1 MTTPNTLHD
10 LVSRTRTIRRF
21 KEQERVSLAT
31 LRTLVDLA
39 RLAPCAG
46 NIQPFKY
53 VLAASRNTN
62 ARIFPHLRWAA
73 YLQGWDGPVEGERP
87 AAYVVICR
95 DMSISNALNSDQ
107 GFAVQ
112 NILLGA
118 TELGLGCCVIA
129 SFVRDKVRE
138 VLQIPPGI
146 DIVWVIALGV
156 PLETV
161 VVEPLAPGGDI
172 RYWRD
177 AEHVHHVPK
186 RSLESIMLKQFDEE
200 P

>member
-10 LVSRTRTIRRF
+10 LATRTRTIRRF
-21 KEQERVSLAT
+21 KEQEGISPAT

-53 VLAASRNTN
+53 VLSTSRKIN
-62 ARIFPHLRWAA
+62 ALIFPHLRWAA
-73 YLQGWDGPVEGERP
+73 YLQAWDGPVEGERP
-87 AAYVVICR
+87 AAYIVIGR
-95 DMSISNALNSDQ
+95 DMAISNALNSDQ

-129 SFVRDKVRE
+129 SFARDNVRE

-146 DIVWVIALGV
+146 DPIWVIALGV

-161 VVEPLAPGGDI
+161 VVEPLLPGGDI

-186 RSLESIMLKQFDEE
+186 RPLESIVLKQFDE
-200 P
+200 